1 MEDFVTPKYVYQR
14 KLHQSTC
21 NWLKYLQQ
29 AAPFSFR
36 LKTQDNW
43 ATIFIFLGELLH
55 FIEQDIIGLDLIP
68 HNKWGTC
75 ATESFDIIAFIMLR
89 CGKLKYWVAMYSF
102 FFLPDPCLFN
112 CMTILSKLVFYP
124 DIAPFYHF
132 NSQKSVFMAMY
143 ADVASK
149 MLALIIYQWIVCLH
163 ANTRSWFILFCNG
176 GYITV

>member
-102 FFLPDPCLFN
+102 FFYQIPVSSTAWPYSPNWSFIRILPLFITSILKKVCSWPCMQMLHLK
-112 CMTILSKLVFYP
+112 CLLS
-124 DIAPFYHF
+124 
-132 NSQKSVFMAMY
+132 S
-143 ADVASK
+143 
-149 MLALIIYQWIVCLH
+149 
-163 ANTRSWFILFCNG
+163 
-176 GYITV
+176 YISE